1 MLLSLSIPKVMLDV
15 NLVLLV
21 FTDVL
26 EKKLINLVQKL
37 KSLTQK
43 SRIQVQEL
51 IDSSTEVEKK
61 LTSMDKALN
70 NHNDNFDVYLKKKS
84 GKFFFFFFAFKNR

>member
-1 MLLSLSIPKVMLDV
+1 MLLSLIPKVMLNV
-15 NLVLLV
+15 SLVLLGF

-43 SRIQVQEL
+43 SKNYRIFAR
-51 IDSSTEVEKK
+51 SRPSNNEVPH
-61 LTSMDKALN
+61 D
-70 NHNDNFDVYLKKKS
+70 
-84 GKFFFFFFAFKNR
+84 

>member
-1 MLLSLSIPKVMLDV
+1 MLLSLIPKVMLNV

-43 SRIQVQEL
+43 SKNYRIFAR
-51 IDSSTEVEKK
+51 SRPSNNEVPH
-61 LTSMDKALN
+61 D
-70 NHNDNFDVYLKKKS
+70 
-84 GKFFFFFFAFKNR
+84 